1 MSLTLSDALSHYRSL
16 SDTTHKFWGYFQ
28 VVAAGTAAFAWS
40 RERTDLGQTFFLLAI
55 AFSVFAILN
64 WRLVVGSQAEMVN
77 AAKCLKKYAESVQVP
92 AELKPMLERINPDP
106 AHRVGLWHAGLSLAT
121 LVAVLWRYLLVSC

>member
-1 MSLTLSDALSHYRSL
+1 MSLTLSDGLAHYRFM

-28 VVAAGTAAFAWS
+28 AVAAGTAAFAWS
-40 RERTDLGQTFFLLAI
+40 REQADQGQFFLLVI

-77 AAKCLKKYAESVQVP
+77 AAMCVKKYAESVQVP
-92 AELKPMLERINPDP
+92 EELKPMLERLNPDP
-106 AHRVGLWHAGLSLAT
+106 VHQVGLWHAGLSLAT
-121 LVAVLWRYLLVSC
+121 LAAVLWRHLLVT